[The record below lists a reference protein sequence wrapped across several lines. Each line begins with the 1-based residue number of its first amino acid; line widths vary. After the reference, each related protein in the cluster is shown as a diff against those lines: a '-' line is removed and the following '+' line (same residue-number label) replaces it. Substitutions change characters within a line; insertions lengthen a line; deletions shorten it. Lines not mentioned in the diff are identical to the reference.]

1 MTTRDQHK
9 FLESGNDDELAGNGP
24 GDGYSFS
31 VSGNSRELM
40 AADLAFLA
48 DKVGRR
54 HFDFRLGVHEGGHTV
69 ASYILLSCVG
79 SSIEYIDGHFGLT
92 WSNDAALEPSTD
104 TVESI
109 CAALKPLM
117 PGALDSELEE
127 AHSHVIA
134 WLAGVAA
141 EEIFC
146 SEPPLARTG
155 HDIAA
160 ARAVAAL
167 IVREVSDID
176 SYIDRART
184 ETRALLIDQ
193 AASVLAVANALIEF
207 RTIDGEQI
215 ATLIANAQHNE
226 IERE

>member
-31 VSGNSRELM
+31 VSGNSREMTAGNLV
-40 AADLAFLA
+40 FLA
-48 DKVGRR
+48 DKVSRR
-54 HFDFRLGVHEGGHTV
+54 HFDFCIAIHESGHV
-69 ASYILLSCVG
+69 IASYILISCVG

-92 WSNDAALEPSTD
+92 WSDDGALEWDAES
-104 TVESI
+104 VESI

-127 AHSHVIA
+127 AHNHVIG
-134 WLAGVAA
+134 WLAGIEA
-141 EEIFC
+141 ERLFC
-146 SEPPLARTG
+146 DDLLAHTG
-155 HDIAA
+155 HDIQA

-184 ETRALLIDQ
+184 ETRALLTAH
-193 AASVLAVANALIEF
+193 AASVLAIAAALVEH
-207 RTIDGEQI
+207 RTISGDMI
-215 ATLIANAQHNE
+215 DRI
-226 IERE
+226 IREV